1 MEQAAADTCNGNFG
15 LRYGQ
20 QYEPGQLGLLGYVAL
35 ASPTVGAAFENISGL
50 FHHHQQRSILRV
62 VRQPELSRIEYQILD
77 RSIAARRQDAELSLG
92 MFFNILRHALGSRW
106 SPEAV
111 LFEHARPESW
121 PEHERSFGAPALFA
135 QPCNAIVLPTRQLE
149 APMPGADAH
158 LLALLR
164 HNPAGAGG
172 MPGESLVERAAA
184 AIRRQLADGE
194 PSLDDVARA
203 LNIPNWTLQRRL
215 RNHGCTYQELLLE
228 VRRELALNYLKDRE
242 IQISELAFL
251 LGYSEISAF
260 SRAFHRWLGMSPSEW
275 RRGWRRAERHSSS
288 GHQAA
293 ARTRRSGPRAVAVP

>member
-1 MEQAAADTCNGNFG
+1 
-15 LRYGQ
+15 
-20 QYEPGQLGLLGYVAL
+20 
-35 ASPTVGAAFENISGL
+35 
-50 FHHHQQRSILRV
+50 
-62 VRQPELSRIEYQILD
+62 
-77 RSIAARRQDAELSLG
+77 
-92 MFFNILRHALGSRW
+92 
-106 SPEAV
+106 
-111 LFEHARPESW
+111 
-121 PEHERSFGAPALFA
+121 
-135 QPCNAIVLPTRQLE
+135 
-149 APMPGADAH
+149 MPGADAH

-164 HNPAGAGG
+164 HNLAQLGLAG

-260 SRAFHRWLGMSPSEW
+260 SAPFTAGWACRPASG
-275 RRGWRRAERHSSS
+275 GAATWRRAERHSSS

-293 ARTRRSGPRAVAVP
+293 AGRAGPGRRAIAVP

>member
-1 MEQAAADTCNGNFG
+1 
-15 LRYGQ
+15 
-20 QYEPGQLGLLGYVAL
+20 
-35 ASPTVGAAFENISGL
+35 
-50 FHHHQQRSILRV
+50 
-62 VRQPELSRIEYQILD
+62 
-77 RSIAARRQDAELSLG
+77 
-92 MFFNILRHALGSRW
+92 
-106 SPEAV
+106 
-111 LFEHARPESW
+111 
-121 PEHERSFGAPALFA
+121 
-135 QPCNAIVLPTRQLE
+135 
-149 APMPGADAH
+149 
-158 LLALLR
+158 
-164 HNPAGAGG
+164 

-260 SRAFHRWLGMSPSEW
+260 SRAFTAGWACRPASG
-275 RRGWRRAERHSSS
+275 GAATWRRAERHSSS

>member
-1 MEQAAADTCNGNFG
+1 
-15 LRYGQ
+15 
-20 QYEPGQLGLLGYVAL
+20 
-35 ASPTVGAAFENISGL
+35 
-50 FHHHQQRSILRV
+50 
-62 VRQPELSRIEYQILD
+62 
-77 RSIAARRQDAELSLG
+77 
-92 MFFNILRHALGSRW
+92 
-106 SPEAV
+106 
-111 LFEHARPESW
+111 
-121 PEHERSFGAPALFA
+121 
-135 QPCNAIVLPTRQLE
+135 
-149 APMPGADAH
+149 
-158 LLALLR
+158 
-164 HNPAGAGG
+164 

-275 RRGWRRAERHSSS
+275 QRGYLEAGGE
-288 GHQAA
+288 A
-293 ARTRRSGPRAVAVP
+293 